1 LSDKEE
7 LFHAEQY
14 ITIPK
19 KCLKKQKLKVIDE
32 AFKAAGTNNSLFKI
46 NQNVKGEQ
54 PWVIISIFGQFV
66 TF

>member
-1 LSDKEE
+1 M
-7 LFHAEQY
+7 
-14 ITIPK
+14 
-19 KCLKKQKLKVIDE
+19 DE
-32 AFKAAGTNNSLFKI
+32 TFKAAGTNNSLFKI